1 MGDWWLLGQVQG
13 NWEVKYNL
21 KISGRAVSPE
31 PMMCNDNF
39 NHDFCPG
46 GQRAGSFALC
56 GLHHGNNTCII
67 FWGCYSAKKNRPA
80 PQNCLQK
87 RDKTACGCVH
97 PPGHP
102 NINKLKL
109 LAQNHNP
116 GFSSAF
122 WTLIPVSKKKCFIG
136 IVWCLTF
143 SASCNGGVRGRWCT
157 IALRRLDW
165 LQRSTSGSG
174 CSTRTGFCIRPLGG
188 AAPAGDQ
195 STQNILSNLP
205 WLKLAQP
212 AISSVSDGQT
222 PLSHEATHLF

>member
-1 MGDWWLLGQVQG
+1 MLGQVQG

-31 PMMCNDNF
+31 SMMCNDNF
-39 NHDFCPG
+39 KHDFCPG

-56 GLHHGNNTCII
+56 GLHLGNNTCII

-122 WTLIPVSKKKCFIG
+122 WTLIPVSKKNCFIG
-136 IVWCLTF
+136 IVWCLTQW
-143 SASCNGGVRGRWCT
+143 GG
-157 IALRRLDW
+157 
-165 LQRSTSGSG
+165 
-174 CSTRTGFCIRPLGG
+174 
-188 AAPAGDQ
+188 
-195 STQNILSNLP
+195 
-205 WLKLAQP
+205 
-212 AISSVSDGQT
+212 
-222 PLSHEATHLF
+222 